1 MTIRTAIAVVVVAGV
16 LVVGNVVAY
25 GHNAQVDLSAA
36 RRFSLAPQTK
46 GVIRQVRAPL
56 KITAFLNA
64 SGATARDAR
73 FLLERYHELNRHITF
88 SVLDP
93 DANPGAARRFGIT
106 KYSTVVLSYQG
117 RRVDAATVDELDV
130 STGILRVLRGR
141 TRTVCVL
148 TGHGEPGIDDDS
160 PDGLSKV
167 GDILKHNAYDVRALD
182 LAVGASPLVPPDC
195 AAVLILGPRD
205 PIGPGETSALNDY
218 ARRAGRL
225 MVVASS
231 LSHADPNPLIN
242 PWGVRFLGGL
252 VIDPS
257 RSQGADQSN
266 VIVEDLPSAS
276 PVDEGVTRLQFP
288 ATGGLLVDHDLRE
301 GLTVERLAVTS
312 GRSWVESNPDNE
324 VVFDAGDVPG
334 PIVVAAASDD
344 SRVEATG
351 ERRVAGGGARVV
363 RTRLFTTGSDT
374 WLTNAYL
381 DNLSNRRFFVNAL
394 GWLAQ
399 EEQLLARTG
408 QINIDR
414 SLPLTA
420 ERQTRVLVVAVGV
433 VPGILLGA
441 GLAANWLLRRR
452 ARRPGR

>member
-1 MTIRTAIAVVVVAGV
+1 MTTGLLVLSLLQAAGV
-16 LVVGNVVAY
+16 G
-25 GHNAQVDLSAA
+25 
-36 RRFSLAPQTK
+36 
-46 GVIRQVRAPL
+46 
-56 KITAFLNA
+56 
-64 SGATARDAR
+64 
-73 FLLERYHELNRHITF
+73 
-88 SVLDP
+88 
-93 DANPGAARRFGIT
+93 
-106 KYSTVVLSYQG
+106 
-117 RRVDAATVDELDV
+117 
-130 STGILRVLRGR
+130 
-141 TRTVCVL
+141 
-148 TGHGEPGIDDDS
+148 
-160 PDGLSKV
+160 
-167 GDILKHNAYDVRALD
+167 
-182 LAVGASPLVPPDC
+182 
-195 AAVLILGPRD
+195 
-205 PIGPGETSALNDY
+205 
-218 ARRAGRL
+218 
-225 MVVASS
+225 
-231 LSHADPNPLIN
+231 
-242 PWGVRFLGGL
+242 
-252 VIDPS
+252 
-257 RSQGADQSN
+257 
-266 VIVEDLPSAS
+266 S